1 MSPRR
6 IREWT
11 GLRILLGIGA
21 PVTGSIADSTRT
33 LNRFRSMT
41 HLLHAIRLLLLAPV
55 LLAHTL
61 PAFSQS
67 AVPADPDP
75 ARFSSEIA
83 AFTAYDAKNASPAG
97 SILFTGSSSVRMWP
111 TAQAF
116 PGRPVVN
123 RGFGGSHITDLLH
136 YYDELV
142 APHDPDVI
150 VLYVGDND
158 VASGLPVERVMDE
171 YGKLL
176 ERLRGDFPHAHVV
189 FLSVKLCNSRWDYRE
204 QVMQVNR
211 RVRELHESSA
221 QLHYADVA
229 SVLLGADGVPDD
241 ALFLSDRLHLNAQGY
256 ARWNRV

>member
-1 MSPRR
+1 MS
-6 IREWT
+6 
-11 GLRILLGIGA
+11 
-21 PVTGSIADSTRT
+21 
-33 LNRFRSMT
+33 
-41 HLLHAIRLLLLAPV
+41 HLSHAIRFLLAAVLLAPG
-55 LLAHTL
+55 LSAHSQ
-61 PAFSQS
+61 PAG
-67 AVPADPDP
+67 PGDPDP
-75 ARFSSEIA
+75 TRFASEIA

-158 VASGLPVERVMDE
+158 VASGLPVERVMDDYE
-171 YGKLL
+171 TLL
-176 ERLRGDFPHAHVV
+176 ERLRGDYPHAHVV

-204 QVMQVNR
+204 QVREVNR
-211 RVRELHESSA
+211 RVREMHETSER
-221 QLHYADVA
+221 LHYADVA
-229 SVLLGADGVPDD
+229 SVLLGEDGVPDD
-241 ALFLSDRLHLNAQGY
+241 GLFLSDRLHLNPQGY
-256 ARWNRV
+256 ARWNRVLDVVLAGIPLPVRR